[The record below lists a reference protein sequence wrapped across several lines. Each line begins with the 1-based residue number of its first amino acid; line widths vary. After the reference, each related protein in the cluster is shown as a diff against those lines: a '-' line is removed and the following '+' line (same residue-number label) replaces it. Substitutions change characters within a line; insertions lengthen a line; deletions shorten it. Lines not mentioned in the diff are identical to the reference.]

1 MKNQENRLFTS
12 ELLETLASY
21 PLYSQEQKKIGDLF
35 AVALFRIGS
44 IRWYV
49 LEGNTEGD
57 RFTFFTLV
65 CGLADGPE
73 LGYTD
78 AEELAEIAVDASRY
92 GMRGVLLQVEQVEDF
107 PPPADWLTST
117 TRTLKGI
124 ATDSRPTRKRR
135 KQPDFNT
142 LQTHTIFNTLQNRL
156 ELWTTE
162 KNTPTCFVSVARS

>member
-1 MKNQENRLFTS
+1 MKNQENRLLTS

-49 LEGNTEGD
+49 LEGNAEGD

-92 GMRGVLLQVEQVEDF
+92 GMRGVLLKVEQVEDF
-107 PPPADWLTST
+107 SPCRLAD
-117 TRTLKGI
+117 I
-124 ATDSRPTRKRR
+124 NDEDVKRYCDR
-135 KQPDFNT
+135 FTPDEEAEEAA
-142 LQTHTIFNTLQNRL
+142 RL
-156 ELWTTE
+156 
-162 KNTPTCFVSVARS
+162 